1 MPVSSDPNLT
11 PPDASPSSRD
21 TDSEHD
27 DDLLARRRRIL
38 QAGIGMSVVLTMGGL
53 SALSVTGGLRPIART
68 TPDREPPEKGD
79 DLVLADDQSHV
90 LRPDDLPLGGGITM
104 AYPRNPRTQIV
115 KGGTIDNLVLVA
127 RFDPLELAEPT
138 RTYAAHGVVAY
149 SAICTHLGCTVSEWD
164 AEQDWFHCL
173 CHHARFDPRAG
184 AAVTAGPAPRPLP
197 VLPLE
202 ARGDGIA
209 CGGAF
214 LSPVGVL
221 QG

>member
-1 MPVSSDPNLT
+1 MLVS
-11 PPDASPSSRD
+11 
-21 TDSEHD
+21 
-27 DDLLARRRRIL
+27 
-38 QAGIGMSVVLTMGGL
+38 
-53 SALSVTGGLRPIART
+53 
-68 TPDREPPEKGD
+68 
-79 DLVLADDQSHV
+79 
-90 LRPDDLPLGGGITM
+90 
-104 AYPRNPRTQIV
+104 
-115 KGGTIDNLVLVA
+115 

-149 SAICTHLGCTVSEWD
+149 SAVCTHLGCTVSEWG
-164 AEQDWFHCL
+164 WFHGL

-184 AAVTAGPAPRPLP
+184 AAVTAGPAPRSVP

-221 QG
+221 